1 MASTVTL
8 LQCKNG
14 PLGCGETRDSHRGCA
29 ADKFAASAWCHQYEP
44 ESLRSAPSTLMNQCL
59 EVLRRF

>member
-29 ADKFAASAWCHQYEP
+29 ADKFAASAIN
-44 ESLRSAPSTLMNQCL
+44 MNHNL
-59 EVLRRF
+59 